1 MTIEELMKEMT
12 AASVSSDTSRDAT
25 RNDAE
30 TALAAKRNDAET
42 ALAVAGLKLTLV
54 GLPTEPEL
62 RHQVVSA
69 LLVGVIGSTLANS
82 KLVRELKTKLEALE
96 RRVVQ

>member
-1 MTIEELMKEMT
+1 MTIDELMKEMTAASVKEMT
-12 AASVSSDTSRDAT
+12 AASVSSDTLRDAT
-25 RNDAE
+25 RNDA
-30 TALAAKRNDAET
+30 AT

-62 RHQVVSA
+62 RHQFVSA

-82 KLVRELKTKLEALE
+82 ELVRELKTKLEALE